1 VHALLIHAYL
11 GSLPESIRV
20 VRYLD
25 ASQTTLLSLPF
36 RKCTPESGSGSHRN
50 ISEHHSHTS
59 CLPPLHYS
67 NTTNPPMEI
76 AAVSG
81 TEPSPDQFLR
91 KRGKTRSWPPREKG
105 IVYDPAKQS
114 LEIHRIKKIE
124 RSSKLPACGIYATV
138 VITFDV

>member
-11 GSLPESIRV
+11 GSLPESVCV
-20 VRYLD
+20 VRYLE
-25 ASQTTLLSLPF
+25 ASQTTLLSLPL
-36 RKCTPESGSGSHRN
+36 RKCTPESGSGSLRI
-50 ISEHHSHTS
+50 ISEHHSHPS
-59 CLPPLHYS
+59 FLPPLHCS
-67 NTTNPPMEI
+67 NPANPPMEI

-124 RSSKLPACGIYATV
+124 RSSKLPACGIYASSSHN
-138 VITFDV
+138 I

>member
-1 VHALLIHAYL
+1 
-11 GSLPESIRV
+11 
-20 VRYLD
+20 
-25 ASQTTLLSLPF
+25 
-36 RKCTPESGSGSHRN
+36 
-50 ISEHHSHTS
+50 
-59 CLPPLHYS
+59 
-67 NTTNPPMEI
+67 MEI

-124 RSSKLPACGIYATV
+124 RSSKLPACGIYAGNSHN
-138 VITFDV
+138 I